1 LFRCFGY
8 YILNPAPS
16 KDWFEIIGVCKDFN
30 FKSLHYGVEPA
41 MLFMHKGIH
50 NYLCLKVNDFNS
62 SINFVEGKWKDFIND
77 VPFNYFFLNEK
88 INHLYHQEQITKRLL
103 FMFFIIIIA
112 ITFLGIYGLITYTML
127 KSRKDVAIYKVVG
140 AETYNIIIK
149 YVKEIQ
155 FIILIP
161 CIFSV
166 PISYFLVKEWLQNFA
181 YQINI
186 GIFDFLISWAII
198 SMVALISTIFQII
211 SAANINPVKVLK
223 NE

>member
-1 LFRCFGY
+1 
-8 YILNPAPS
+8 
-16 KDWFEIIGVCKDFN
+16 
-30 FKSLHYGVEPA
+30 